1 LAWSHFKHV
10 ETTFAGGVA
19 SFKVC
24 YGELELQP
32 VFVDLVSLLH
42 TEYGQWQIECQNG
55 LAFGN
60 TRLPVSGNHG
70 QMNPNAKREQGLRR
84 SKKSDRSESHPR
96 ELRPSPFPAR
106 PIYGHCRLRHPHRG
120 EGIWKDHD
128 E

>member
-42 TEYGQWQIECQNG
+42 TDIDNG
-55 LAFGN
+55 KSNARMVSLSE
-60 TRLPVSGNHG
+60 TRGYRVTKTTG
-70 QMNPNAKREQGLRR
+70 R
-84 SKKSDRSESHPR
+84 
-96 ELRPSPFPAR
+96 
-106 PIYGHCRLRHPHRG
+106 
-120 EGIWKDHD
+120 
-128 E
+128 